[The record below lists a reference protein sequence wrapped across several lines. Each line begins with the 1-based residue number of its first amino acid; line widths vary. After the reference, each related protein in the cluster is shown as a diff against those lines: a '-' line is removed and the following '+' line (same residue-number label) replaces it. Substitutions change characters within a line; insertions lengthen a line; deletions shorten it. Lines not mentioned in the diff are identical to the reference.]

1 MALSEEVKF
10 KSNIERL
17 EILIKDPI
25 VQALYRPSINRQLYD
40 MVKRAKVISEITNNS
55 TKTME
60 AKKTY
65 QPKEKLYH
73 QWQPKSFKKT
83 KKERKSKKKSSQHV
97 YPSFEKKEQLLAMLE
112 SNVQVKEEK
121 PIKEESKTKA
131 NNSTY
136 KNTKLTSTKKATST
150 KTSIVPALK
159 IDDLSSTLIR
169 Y

>member
-1 MALSEEVKF
+1 MATK
-10 KSNIERL
+10 
-17 EILIKDPI
+17 I
-25 VQALYRPSINRQLYD
+25 VQKN
-40 MVKRAKVISEITNNS
+40 
-55 TKTME
+55 
-60 AKKTY
+60 
-65 QPKEKLYH
+65 
-73 QWQPKSFKKT
+73 
-83 KKERKSKKKSSQHV
+83 KERKKKEEKSIQHV